1 MSTLSAVMNR
11 SAAYPYTPSQPAPQ
25 SRFNSS
31 HGTSSAFSASA
42 HPNEDWTKISDLAER
57 RRIQNR
63 IAQRNYRKKLKRRL
77 EDLERRATSSSASPE
92 QSHKEL
98 SLPATSKSKKSKSP
112 SRRAATIEKAKAKDD
127 QKAPTK
133 MVLTQPL
140 SSYQGE
146 QRASM
151 FSDPSTRQLSASP
164 PLAFATHY
172 QACSPNYSYPQYP
185 QESTYHPA
193 PIPTSELPPSGYYIQ
208 PLSSHPPPAQEL
220 VYPEDDLLTPF
231 GMNYASMAGFD
242 IPATSAPYQDPNS
255 LTPPPL
261 QSGPY
266 SRSNTASP
274 SNPVHRHPRTPQHL
288 MASPLLSFI

>member
-11 SAAYPYTPSQPAPQ
+11 STAYPYTPPQPAPQ

-92 QSHKEL
+92 QSHQEL
-98 SLPATSKSKKSKSP
+98 SLPAPTKSKKSKSP
-112 SRRAATIEKAKAKDD
+112 SRRTGGIEKNKPKNDRN
-127 QKAPTK
+127 TSMK
-133 MVLTQPL
+133 MVLAQPL
-140 SSYQGE
+140 SSYQSE
-146 QRASM
+146 QRAAM
-151 FSDPSTRQLSASP
+151 FTDQSTRQLSASP
-164 PLAFATHY
+164 PLVFAPHY
-172 QACSPNYSYPQYP
+172 QPCSQSYSYPQYP

-193 PIPTSELPPSGYYIQ
+193 TIPTTELPPSGYYIQ
-208 PLSSHPPPAQEL
+208 PLSSHPPPPQEL
-220 VYPEDDLLTPF
+220 VYSEDDLLTPF

-255 LTPPPL
+255 LTPPLL
-261 QSGPY
+261 QSDPY
-266 SRSNTASP
+266 SRSNSVSP
-274 SNPVHRHPRTPQHL
+274 GNSVHWYPKTPKPL
-288 MASPLLSFI
+288 MASPLLSFN